1 MILDGM
7 LSGHKTRLELQRQ
20 DEKKFLLESRGF
32 HWVQD
37 YPFNR

>member
-1 MILDGM
+1 VTVVWSLLGALVSLLAND
-7 LSGHKTRLELQRQ
+7 HTAFRLLQ
-20 DEKKFLLESRGF
+20 SRF